1 MTTCIA
7 INLLKVSNQQGW
19 SRIANE
25 TGTAIRVHIPDKII
39 RDHQPGKR
47 EMVAAL
53 LLIAIPS
60 KTVGHPL
67 SYFR

>member
-7 INLLKVSNQQGW
+7 INLLKVSIQQGW
-19 SRIANE
+19 FAIANE
-25 TGTAIRVHIPDKII
+25 TRTAIRVHIPDKII

-47 EMVAAL
+47 EMDAAL
-53 LLIAIPS
+53 LLIITIPS

-67 SYFR
+67 